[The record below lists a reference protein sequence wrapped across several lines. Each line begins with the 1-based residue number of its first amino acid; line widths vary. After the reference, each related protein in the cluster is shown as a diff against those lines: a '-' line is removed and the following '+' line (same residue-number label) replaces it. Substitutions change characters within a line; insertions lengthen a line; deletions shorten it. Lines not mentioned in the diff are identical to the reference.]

1 MPSTSSDRASEN
13 LPGGLKL
20 LIAGGFGVGKTTLVG
35 AVSEIAPLKTE
46 ATITEASVGVDDI
59 ALTGGKTTTTVALDF
74 GRISIAN
81 EYVLFLFGMPGQER
95 FWFMWDQ
102 LCIGALGV
110 IVLVDTRRIE
120 DSFEAVDYF
129 ERTGIPF
136 LVAVNEFEGARFAY
150 TSVEVREALQLRA
163 EVPVVMCD
171 ARSRTSAVNVL
182 IALVKHLQ
190 STDFRP
196 VRPAAPELA
205 AHEGSYI

>member
-1 MPSTSSDRASEN
+1 M
-13 LPGGLKL
+13 
-20 LIAGGFGVGKTTLVG
+20 IAGGFGVGKTTLVG

-81 EYVLFLFGMPGQER
+81 EYVLFLFGLPGQER

-136 LVAVNEFEGARFAY
+136 LVAVNEFEGAQFSY
-150 TSVEVREALQLRA
+150 TGPEVREALQLRPD
-163 EVPVVMCD
+163 VPVVMCD

-190 STDFRP
+190 TIDYRT

>member
-1 MPSTSSDRASEN
+1 
-13 LPGGLKL
+13 
-20 LIAGGFGVGKTTLVG
+20 
-35 AVSEIAPLKTE
+35 
-46 ATITEASVGVDDI
+46 
-59 ALTGGKTTTTVALDF
+59 
-74 GRISIAN
+74 
-81 EYVLFLFGMPGQER
+81 
-95 FWFMWDQ
+95 MWDQ

-136 LVAVNEFEGARFAY
+136 LVAVNEFEGAQFAY
-150 TSVEVREALQLRA
+150 TAMEVREALQLRA

-171 ARSRTSAVNVL
+171 ARSRTSSVNVL

-190 STDFRP
+190 SIDYRT
-196 VRPAAPELA
+196 VRPAAPEPA

>member
-1 MPSTSSDRASEN
+1 MPSTGSDRAAA

-20 LIAGGFGVGKTTLVG
+20 LIAGGFGVGKTTMVG

-46 ATITEASVGVDDI
+46 ATITEASVGIDDI

-74 GRISIAN
+74 GRISIAD

-136 LVAVNEFEGARFAY
+136 LVAVNEFEGAPYAY
-150 TSVEVREALQLRA
+150 TAVEVREALQLRA

-171 ARSRTSAVNVL
+171 SRSRTSAVNVL

-190 STDFRP
+190 STDYRT

>member
-1 MPSTSSDRASEN
+1 MAAPTIAA
-13 LPGGLKL
+13 K
-20 LIAGGFGVGKTTLVG
+20 IVVAGGFGVGKTTLVG
-35 AVSEIAPLKTE
+35 AVSEITPLKTE

-74 GRISIAN
+74 GRISIAD
-81 EYVLFLFGMPGQER
+81 EYVLFLFGMPGQQR

-136 LVAVNEFEGARFAY
+136 LVAVNEFEGARFSY
-150 TSVEVREALQLRA
+150 TGTEVREALQLRP

-190 STDFRP
+190 TIDYRT
-196 VRPAAPELA
+196 VRPTAPEAA

>member
-1 MPSTSSDRASEN
+1 MPSTSSD

-20 LIAGGFGVGKTTLVG
+20 LIAGGFGVGKTTMVG

-120 DSFEAVDYF
+120 DSFDAVDYF

-136 LVAVNEFEGARFAY
+136 LVAVNEFEGAQFSYAAA
-150 TSVEVREALQLRA
+150 EVREALQLRA
-163 EVPVVMCD
+163 DVPVVTCD
-171 ARSRTSAVNVL
+171 ARSRTSSVNVL

-190 STDFRP
+190 TIDYRA

>member
-1 MPSTSSDRASEN
+1 MPSTSSDRAVDN

-81 EYVLFLFGMPGQER
+81 EYVLFLFGLPGQER

-136 LVAVNEFEGARFAY
+136 LVAVNEFEGAQFSY
-150 TSVEVREALQLRA
+150 TGTEVREALQLRPD
-163 EVPVVMCD
+163 VPVVMCD

-190 STDFRP
+190 TIDYRT

>member
-1 MPSTSSDRASEN
+1 M
-13 LPGGLKL
+13 
-20 LIAGGFGVGKTTLVG
+20 IAGGFGVGKTTLVG

-81 EYVLFLFGMPGQER
+81 EYVLFLFGLPGQER

-136 LVAVNEFEGARFAY
+136 LVAVNEFEGAQFSY
-150 TSVEVREALQLRA
+150 TGTEVREALQLRPD
-163 EVPVVMCD
+163 VPVVMCD

-190 STDFRP
+190 TIDYRT